1 MKVRPYFDFWVT
13 TVYWGVVYV
22 VFPQLGNMF
31 ASCFLADFPAFF
43 CCCWKGAVLN
53 LRGNL
58 TQCLQIRRF
67 SSLYGPCASSFA
79 CCSCC
84 YGGVHVDKDQEGSRM
99 KS

>member
-1 MKVRPYFDFWVT
+1 
-13 TVYWGVVYV
+13 
-22 VFPQLGNMF
+22 MF

-43 CCCWKGAVLN
+43 CCCWKGAVLD

-58 TQCLQIRRF
+58 TQWLHIRRF

-84 YGGVHVDKDQEGSRM
+84 YGGVHVDKDQEGSE
-99 KS
+99 